1 MKILIV
7 EDHPKIREN
16 IIKFF
21 TLKSYVAEWAFN
33 WEEAL
38 TKLSNSSYDVI
49 ILDINLPIMNG
60 KDFLKIL
67 REKGNGVPIIALTSN
82 SMLEDKLELFDL
94 WVDDYLTKP
103 FELLELE
110 ARVNALFKR
119 KDKLMEQK
127 ILVWDLEIN
136 FSKHKIFKWKEEIN
150 ISNKEYLIIEF
161 LVKNAWLPKNKTEI
175 LEYAWWEREDNLNF
189 SSVTLE
195 AHISYIR
202 KKFWKDFIKTIKWV
216 GYVIDK

>member
-21 TLKSYVAEWAFN
+21 TLKSYVAEGAFN
-33 WEEAL
+33 GEEAL
-38 TKLSNSSYDVI
+38 TKLSNSSYDII

-94 WVDDYLTKP
+94 GVDDYLTKP

-127 ILVWDLEIN
+127 ILVRDLEIN
-136 FSKHKIFKWKEEIN
+136 FSKHKIFKGKEEIN

-161 LVKNAWLPKNKTEI
+161 LVKNAGLPKNKTEI
-175 LEYAWWEREDNLNF
+175 LEYAWGEREDNLNF

-202 KKFWKDFIKTIKWV
+202 KKFGKDFIKTIKGV